1 MSAPVNVPLR
11 DLLAECQR
19 WAGDALPGHL
29 HEQIDE
35 ALGAP
40 WAAPQPSLLFTT
52 SQSISDA
59 RINGRFVSVGR
70 GRVVTSKAYRGFKEN
85 FAARVAETL
94 DGAAPLLGPVAV
106 TVHMPWPRTCQQ
118 EHNEGIPL
126 GDVDSPLKCIL
137 DALKF
142 DPKTKTGGAFVDDS
156 QVVTL
161 VASKWPRPEQL
172 IVEVTPCT
180 L

>member
-1 MSAPVNVPLR
+1 M
-11 DLLAECQR
+11 
-19 WAGDALPGHL
+19 
-29 HEQIDE
+29 I
-35 ALGAP
+35 
-40 WAAPQPSLLFTT
+40 FTT
-52 SQSISDA
+52 SASVSDA
-59 RINGRFVSVGR
+59 RINGRFVSVAR
-70 GRVVTSKAYRGFKEN
+70 NRVVVSKEYRAFKEN
-85 FAARVAETL
+85 FAERVR
-94 DGAAPLLGPVAV
+94 AAMQASGEATLLGPVAV
-106 TVHMPWPRTCQQ
+106 AVHMPWPRTCRE

-137 DALKF
+137 DALKL
-142 DPKTKTGGAFVDDS
+142 GGAFVDDS

>member
-1 MSAPVNVPLR
+1 M
-11 DLLAECQR
+11 
-19 WAGDALPGHL
+19 
-29 HEQIDE
+29 I
-35 ALGAP
+35 
-40 WAAPQPSLLFTT
+40 FTT
-52 SQSISDA
+52 SQHVGDA
-59 RINGRFVSVGR
+59 AINGRFVAVAKR
-70 GRVVTSKAYRGFKEN
+70 RVVISAAYRGFKEN
-85 FAARVAETL
+85 FAERVRTTMQAE
-94 DGAAPLLGPVAV
+94 GASTLLGPIAVA
-106 TVHMPWPRTCQQ
+106 VHMPWPRTCQQ

-137 DALKF
+137 DALKL
-142 DPKTKTGGAFVDDS
+142 GGAFVDDS